1 MEPEEIMY
9 KKELKFVKETIKK
22 TYMDLINVPLV
33 IMDKGDFDT
42 VTNIDYAVEKA
53 LLAAI
58 NTHFPADNVISE
70 EFNPDGKV
78 SGRTWVI
85 DPIDGTV
92 NFSRHSNVFGIQLAF
107 FDQDEVVLSY
117 MYFPRTDEEYYAIL
131 NEGAY
136 YNNELIKTT
145 PRPVNQMIMSFSD
158 FFIND
163 QASNDFVEKV
173 FLGVKNSVFR
183 TRIQGSAAY
192 DFSLVARSVNDALLI
207 RTSNLWDL
215 APGYL
220 LMKETGCNIVNEK
233 LEPYTFSDFALIAF
247 NNEALVEL
255 LKKVL

>member
-1 MEPEEIMY
+1 MY

-53 LLAAI
+53 LIAAI
-58 NTHFPADNVISE
+58 NETFPADNVISE

-78 SGRTWVI
+78 KGRTWVI

-107 FDQDEVVLSY
+107 FANDEVVLSY
-117 MYFPRTDEEYYAIL
+117 MYFPRTDEEYYALL

-136 YNNELIKTT
+136 YNEELIKVT

-158 FFIND
+158 FFVHD
-163 QASNDFVEKV
+163 EVSNAFVEKV
-173 FLGVKNSVFR
+173 FLGVKNDIFR

-192 DFSLVARSVNDALLI
+192 DFSLVARGVNDALVI
-207 RTSNLWDL
+207 RTDNLWDL

-220 LMKETGCNIVNEK
+220 LMKEAGCLVVNEK
-233 LEPYTFSDFALIAF
+233 LEPYHFSDFALFAF
-247 NNEALVEL
+247 NNEALIEL
-255 LKKVL
+255 LRKVL